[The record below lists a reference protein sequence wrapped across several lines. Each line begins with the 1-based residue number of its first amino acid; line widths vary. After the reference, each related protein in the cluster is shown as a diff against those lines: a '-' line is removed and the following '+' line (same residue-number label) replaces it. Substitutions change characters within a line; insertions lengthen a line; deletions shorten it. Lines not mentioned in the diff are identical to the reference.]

1 MSATPEQKAAGC
13 FGAASVYS
21 TDSTVCQACPAFAA
35 CGVKALETLESIRDF
50 VDVRDLLKK
59 HAAARLKV
67 QQRLSPPGL
76 AKPLEPSPIRV
87 AQPAPVTEPIERKT
101 ASAKVDLPISDAD
114 QAVIQSLS
122 KSVKAK
128 EAAVSLCKAGKVDEM
143 RAGLPLQRNPFATEG
158 PKYLRVACDMLMR
171 GGFTKASLRH
181 KMIEQLGWT
190 NDTAASHVAVGV
202 ALLYAFGIA
211 IPDTSGAFTMNPALY
226 DQN

>member
-35 CGVKALETLESIRDF
+35 CGEKALETLESIRDF

-76 AKPLEPSPIRV
+76 AKPLEASPIAV

-101 ASAKVDLPISDAD
+101 AIAKVDLPISPAD
-114 QAVIQSLS
+114 EAVIQSLS

-128 EAAVSLCKAGKVDEM
+128 EAAISLCKSGKVDAM
-143 RAGLPLQRNPFATEG
+143 RADLPVQRNPFATEG
-158 PKYLRVACDMLMR
+158 PKNLRVACEMLMQ
-171 GGFTKASLRH
+171 GGFTKASLRQR
-181 KMIEQLGWT
+181 MVEQLGWT
-190 NDTAASHVAVGV
+190 NDTAASQVAVGV
-202 ALLYAFGIA
+202 ALLYAFAIA
-211 IPDTSGAFTMNPALY
+211 IPDSSGAFKLNPALY
-226 DQN
+226 GQN